1 MKLNG
6 FKGYQQL
13 LCYFNQIYILNAI
26 RFRGGLDTGS
36 DQTGE
41 ESVYT
46 NFKDREIMFHVSTL
60 LPHDPLDSQQVSLV
74 SIVIMKCLICI
85 IYSLLGAKKKTH
97 RQ

>member
-6 FKGYQQL
+6 FKGYLQL
-13 LCYFNQIYILNAI
+13 LNCFNQINNMNPI
-26 RFRGGLDTGS
+26 RFRGGLDIGS

-60 LPHDPLDSQQVSLV
+60 LPYDPLDSQQVSLV
-74 SIVIMKCLICI
+74 SMMIMKSLLCNM
-85 IYSLLGAKKKTH
+85 YSLLGAEKKTY